1 MVGVLTEVKPVVES
15 EPVSMAFAAK
25 VETLVLS
32 IEMFFI
38 RYQSDQRTVAY
49 WPSICW
55 ALRAIC
61 AACQSNW
68 RSVKQKIGER
78 AASTSSW

>member
-1 MVGVLTEVKPVVES
+1 MKPVVES
-15 EPVSMAFAAK
+15 SPVSMAPAAK
-25 VETLVLS
+25 VATLVLT

-38 RYQSDQRTVAY
+38 RYQSAQRTVEY

-68 RSVKQKIGER
+68 RSVRQKIGER